1 MNTYL
6 DSRIISLNSSY
17 AILLNSTYKSWVK
30 FQFSGLLKEED
41 DILKIELSLVNAQIP
56 ISWYIINY
64 TNNMFKIK
72 LGNNTEQIFTIPV
85 GNYNANS
92 LITTLNLLINDSNFI
107 ITISKITGKI
117 TFTYNNSFIIY
128 TNIDNSI
135 GIILGFELNNVYNS
149 TNSLTCP
156 YPLNLLGYKRLE
168 IYTQDI
174 QTMNYSSANNSMSTL
189 LSIIPIDQ
197 SPWGLITFNNY
208 TDTKNIIKNKTID
221 KIEIIIRAE
230 DKTLINFNN
239 IDWTLKLK
247 IDITRK
253 YNISDKSN
261 ENNIKNLKSNDVIQN
276 DDIIKNDLDLLTYK

>member
-6 DSRIISLNSSY
+6 DSRIISLNSSD

-64 TNNMFKIK
+64 SNNMFKIK
-72 LGNNTEQIFTIPV
+72 LGNNTEQIITIPV

-92 LITTLNLLINDSNFI
+92 LITNLKLLINDSNFI

-168 IYTQDI
+168 IYMQDI
-174 QTMNYSSANNSMSTL
+174 QTLNYSSANNSMSTL

-197 SPWGLITFNNY
+197 PPWGLITFNNY
-208 TDTKNIIKNKTID
+208 TDTKNIIKNKTIEI
-221 KIEIIIRAE
+221 IEIIIRAE

-261 ENNIKNLKSNDVIQN
+261 ENNIKNLKSND
-276 DDIIKNDLDLLTYK
+276 DIIKNDLDLLTYK

>member
-6 DSRIISLNSSY
+6 DSRIISLNSSD

-64 TNNMFKIK
+64 SNNMFKIK
-72 LGNNTEQIFTIPV
+72 LGNNTEQIITIPV

-92 LITTLNLLINDSNFI
+92 LITNLKLLINDSNFI

-174 QTMNYSSANNSMSTL
+174 QTLNYSSANNSMSTL

-197 SPWGLITFNNY
+197 PPWGLITFNNY

-261 ENNIKNLKSNDVIQN
+261 ENNIKNLKSNDGIPN

>member
-6 DSRIISLNSSY
+6 DSRVISLNSSD

-64 TNNMFKIK
+64 SNNMFKIK
-72 LGNNTEQIFTIPV
+72 LGNNTEQIITIPV

-92 LITTLNLLINDSNFI
+92 LITNLKLLINDSNFI

-117 TFTYNNSFIIY
+117 TFTYNNNFTIY

-135 GIILGFELNNVYNS
+135 GNILGFELNNVYNS

-174 QTMNYSSANNSMSTL
+174 QTLNYSSANNSMSTL

-197 SPWGLITFNNY
+197 PPWGLITFNNY

-261 ENNIKNLKSNDVIQN
+261 ENNIKNLKSNDGIPN

>member
-1 MNTYL
+1 
-6 DSRIISLNSSY
+6 
-17 AILLNSTYKSWVK
+17 
-30 FQFSGLLKEED
+30 
-41 DILKIELSLVNAQIP
+41 
-56 ISWYIINY
+56 
-64 TNNMFKIK
+64 MFKIK
-72 LGNNTEQIFTIPV
+72 LGNNTEQIITIPV

-92 LITTLNLLINDSNFI
+92 LITNLKLLINDSNFI

-135 GIILGFELNNVYNS
+135 GNILGFELNNVYNT

-174 QTMNYSSANNSMSTL
+174 QTLNYSSANNSMTTL

-197 SPWGLITFNNY
+197 PPWGLITFNNY

-253 YNISDKSN
+253 YNISDKSS
-261 ENNIKNLKSNDVIQN
+261 ENNIKNLKSNDGIPN

>member
-6 DSRIISLNSSY
+6 DSRIISLNSSDS
-17 AILLNSTYKSWVK
+17 ILLNSTYKSWVK

-72 LGNNTEQIFTIPV
+72 LGNNTEQFFSIPV

-92 LITTLNLLINDSNFI
+92 LITNLKLLINDSNFI

-189 LSIIPIDQ
+189 LSIIPIDEA
-197 SPWGLITFNNY
+197 PWGLITFNNY

-261 ENNIKNLKSNDVIQN
+261 ENNIKNLKSND
-276 DDIIKNDLDLLTYK
+276 DIIKNDLDLLTYK